1 MIIPSIDLQSGK
13 AVQLIGG
20 KEFAIDGGDPQNWAN
35 EFGLAS
41 EIAVIDLDAAMGTGT
56 GSNRDTIVSLL
67 KGRRCRVG
75 GGIRT
80 VEDALF
86 YLDAGATQVIIGTKA
101 TPEFL
106 SQLPKERVIAALDT
120 RFGEVVV
127 DGWQTNTKAPIE
139 EKIAQLKDHVGGF
152 LVTFVELEGRM
163 NSIDIER
170 SRELKKLCGDVP
182 LTVAGG
188 VATTGE
194 IAELDELGIDVQV
207 GMALYSRKI
216 AYCDAVIA
224 PLLRRIP
231 NGLWATIVC
240 DEHGTALG
248 LAWSNLESINLAFAE
263 QRGIYWSRSRNEIW
277 RKGDSSGA
285 IQDLLR
291 VDLDCDRDAIRFTVR
306 QRGTGFCHKDTY
318 TCWGQ
323 AEGIKRLEQTLH
335 SRKETAPEGSY
346 TARLFTDD
354 DLLNSKIKEEAVEL
368 TEATAPQHIVEEA
381 ADVLYFT
388 MAKLAKH
395 GISLEEVSR
404 ELEFRSRKV
413 SRRPGDKKS

>member
-20 KEFAIDGGDPQNWAN
+20 KDFAIDGGDPQNWAN

-41 EIAVIDLDAAMGTGT
+41 EIAVIDLDAAMGK
-56 GSNRDTIVSLL
+56 GSNREVIVSLL

-101 TPEFL
+101 TPELL

-120 RFGEVVV
+120 KFGEVVV
-127 DGWQTNTKAPIE
+127 DGWVTNTKAPIE
-139 EKIAQLKDHVGGF
+139 EKIAQLKDYVGGF

-170 SRELKKLCGDVP
+170 SRELKALCGDVK

-188 VATTGE
+188 VASTEE
-194 IAELDELGIDVQV
+194 IAELDALGIDVQV

-216 AYCDAVIA
+216 SYADSVIS
-224 PLLRRIP
+224 PLVKRIP
-231 NGLWATIVC
+231 EGPWATVVC
-240 DEHGTALG
+240 NEHGVALG
-248 LAWSNLESINLAFAE
+248 LAWSSLESIRLAFAE
-263 QRGIYWSRSRNEIW
+263 QRGIYWSRSRQSIW
-277 RKGDSSGA
+277 RKGETSGA
-285 IQDLLR
+285 TQKLLR
-291 VDLDCDRDAIRFTVR
+291 VDLDCDRDAIRFTV
-306 QRGTGFCHKDTY
+306 QQNGSGFCHLNTT
-318 TCWGQ
+318 TCWGDST
-323 AEGIKRLEQTLH
+323 GLSKLEETLQD
-335 SRKETAPEGSY
+335 RKANAVEGSY
-346 TARLFTDD
+346 SARLFADD
-354 DLLNSKIKEEAVEL
+354 DLLNSKIQEEAREL
-368 TEATAPQHIVEEA
+368 TEATTRQHQVEEA

-388 MAKLAKH
+388 MAKLAKE
-395 GISLEEVSR
+395 GISLGEVAN
-404 ELEFRSRKV
+404 ELDLRARKV
-413 SRRPGDKKS
+413 SRRGGEKKQ

>member
-41 EIAVIDLDAAMGTGT
+41 EIAVIDLDAAMGTG
-56 GSNRDTIVSLL
+56 SNRETIVSLL

-106 SQLPKERVIAALDT
+106 SQLPRERVIAALDT
-120 RFGEVVV
+120 KHGEVVV

-139 EKIAQLKDHVGGF
+139 EKIALLRDHVGGF

-163 NSIDIER
+163 NSIDIAR
-170 SRELKKLCGDVP
+170 SQELKALCGNVP

-188 VATTGE
+188 VARTEE
-194 IAELDELGIDVQV
+194 IAELDALGIDVQV

-216 AYCDAVIA
+216 SYADSVIS
-224 PLLRRIP
+224 PLVRRIP
-231 NGLWATIVC
+231 EGPWATVVC
-240 DEHGTALG
+240 NEHGVALG
-248 LAWSNLESINLAFAE
+248 LAWSSLESIRLAFAE
-263 QRGIYWSRSRNEIW
+263 QRGIYWSRSRQQIW
-277 RKGDSSGA
+277 RKGETSGA
-285 IQDLLR
+285 IQELLR

-306 QRGTGFCHKDTY
+306 QGGKGFCHLDTT
-318 TCWGQ
+318 TCWGD
-323 AEGIKRLEQTLH
+323 ATGLTRLEETLLD
-335 SRKETAPEGSY
+335 RKKNAVPGSY
-346 TARLFTDD
+346 TNRLFSDD
-354 DLLNSKIKEEAVEL
+354 DLLNAKITEEAGEL
-368 TEATAPQHIVEEA
+368 IEASDRDHVVKEA

-388 MAKLAKH
+388 MAKLSKE
-395 GISLEEVSR
+395 GISLSEVAEELDWR
-404 ELEFRSRKV
+404 ARKV
-413 SRRPGDKKS
+413 TRRPGDKK

>member
-41 EIAVIDLDAAMGTGT
+41 EIGVIDLDAAMGV
-56 GSNRDTIVSLL
+56 GSNRDTIVALL

-75 GGIRT
+75 GGIRS
-80 VEDALF
+80 VEDAMF

-106 SQLPKERVIAALDT
+106 EHLPKDRVIAALDT
-120 RFGEVVV
+120 KHGEVVV

-139 EKIAQLKDHVGGF
+139 EKIALLKDFVGGF

-170 SRELKKLCGDVP
+170 SRYLKELCGDVP

-188 VATTGE
+188 VASTEE
-194 IAELDELGIDVQV
+194 IAELDALGIDVQV

-216 AYCDAVIA
+216 GYADSVIA
-224 PLLRRIP
+224 PLVKRIP
-231 NGLWATIVC
+231 EGPWATVIC
-240 DEHGTALG
+240 NEHGVALG
-248 LAWSNLESINLAFAE
+248 LAWSTLESVRLAFAE
-263 QRGIYWSRSRNEIW
+263 QRGIYYSRSRKQIW
-277 RKGDSSGA
+277 RKGESSGA
-285 IQDLLR
+285 TQKLLR
-291 VDLDCDRDAIRFTVR
+291 VDLDCDRDALRFTV
-306 QRGTGFCHKDTY
+306 QQSGTGFCHLGTT
-318 TCWGQ
+318 TCWGD
-323 AEGIKRLEQTLH
+323 AEGLTKLEETLAE
-335 SRKETAPEGSY
+335 RKANAIPGSY
-346 TARLFTDD
+346 TNRLFNDD
-354 DLLNSKIKEEAVEL
+354 GLLNAKLIEEATEL
-368 TEATAPQHIVEEA
+368 TEASTNEHITAEA

-388 MAKLAKH
+388 VTKLTKH
-395 GISLEEVSR
+395 GIPLSEVTK
-404 ELEFRSRKV
+404 ELDLRSRKV
-413 SRRPGDKKS
+413 SRRAGDKKP

>member
-20 KEFAIDGGDPQNWAN
+20 KDFAIDGGDPQNWAT

-41 EIAVIDLDAAMGTGT
+41 EIAVIDLDAAMGKGN
-56 GSNRDTIVSLL
+56 NRETIIQLL

-106 SQLPKERVIAALDT
+106 EHLPKERVIAALDT
-120 RFGEVVV
+120 KHGEVVV

-139 EKIAQLKDHVGGF
+139 EKIALLKAFAGGF

-170 SRELKKLCGDVP
+170 SRYLKELCGDVP

-188 VATTGE
+188 VASTEE
-194 IAELDELGIDVQV
+194 IAELDALGIDVQV

-216 AYCDAVIA
+216 GYAESVIA
-224 PLLRRIP
+224 PLVKRIP
-231 NGLWATIVC
+231 QGPWATVIC
-240 DEHGTALG
+240 NEHGVALG
-248 LAWSNLESINLAFAE
+248 LAWSTLESIQLAFKE
-263 QRGIYWSRSRNEIW
+263 QRGIYWSRSRHQIW
-277 RKGDSSGA
+277 RKGESSGA
-285 IQDLLR
+285 TQQLLR
-291 VDLDCDRDAIRFTVR
+291 VDLDCDRDAIRFTVK
-306 QRGTGFCHKDTY
+306 QSGTGFCHLGTT
-318 TCWGQ
+318 TCWGDS
-323 AEGIKRLEQTLH
+323 EGLTKLEETLNE
-335 SRKETAPEGSY
+335 RKSSAPIGSY
-346 TARLFTDD
+346 TAKLFNDE
-354 DLLNSKIKEEAVEL
+354 DLLNAKIVEEATEL
-368 TEATAPQHIVEEA
+368 TQADTNQRITEEA

-395 GISLEEVSR
+395 GLTLADVKEE
-404 ELEFRSRKV
+404 LDLRSRKI
-413 SRRPGDKKS
+413 SRRGGDKKP